1 MSHSGRCNAMNMD
14 SLAESTGT
22 SSNVETLPSG
32 STSTIS
38 MRMSK
43 IYVLNSN
50 RDTLVLKSEDSG
62 TSSSLITV

>member
-1 MSHSGRCNAMNMD
+1 MSHSGRCDAMNME
-14 SLAESTGT
+14 SLAGSTGT

-38 MRMSK
+38 KRMSK

>member
-1 MSHSGRCNAMNMD
+1 MNME
-14 SLAESTGT
+14 SLAGSTGT

-38 MRMSK
+38 KRMSK

-50 RDTLVLKSEDSG
+50 RNTLVLKSEDSG

>member
-1 MSHSGRCNAMNMD
+1 MNME
-14 SLAESTGT
+14 SLAGSTGT

-38 MRMSK
+38 KRMSK

>member
-1 MSHSGRCNAMNMD
+1 MNME
-14 SLAESTGT
+14 SLAGSTGT

-38 MRMSK
+38 KRMSK
-43 IYVLNSN
+43 IYLLNSN
-50 RDTLVLKSEDSG
+50 RNALVLKSEDSG

>member
-1 MSHSGRCNAMNMD
+1 MNME
-14 SLAESTGT
+14 SLAGSTGT

-38 MRMSK
+38 KRMSK

-50 RDTLVLKSEDSG
+50 RDTHYLVLKSEDSG

>member
-1 MSHSGRCNAMNMD
+1 MNME
-14 SLAESTGT
+14 SLARSTGIT
-22 SSNVETLPSG
+22 SNVETLPSG

-38 MRMSK
+38 KRMSK